1 MGGNWGS
8 RHRSRR
14 AHGVRRRPPWK
25 NLKER
30 RRWRQLRQ
38 GGRSAE
44 RASREK
50 DAVEEKREEQGL
62 DQDRAPW
69 GARDCAASTSELREE
84 RGRRDCHV
92 RWLGERA

>member
-1 MGGNWGS
+1 MEEPE
-8 RHRSRR
+8 
-14 AHGVRRRPPWK
+14 GVRA
-25 NLKER
+25 L
-30 RRWRQLRQ
+30 RQLRQ
-38 GGRSAE
+38 RGCSAE
-44 RASREK
+44 GVSREK

-84 RGRRDCHV
+84 RGRRGCHG